1 MNLVAGGTWPQQ
13 RTRVLDWLVH
23 EAREV
28 PFLDDLFGELCARL
42 VADGLPLA
50 RSTIQLQVLHPQF
63 VAGQMLW
70 EAQTP
75 AVRMTFFEHARIR
88 SDAYLHSPVRAIFEQ
103 QVGGLRRRLG
113 KPGDNYEYPI
123 YAELAERGLTDY
135 VAMPLI
141 MTDGR
146 RHAWTLATDD
156 PAGFSGEDLF
166 RIDELLP
173 VLAMAAEIR
182 INRRTAK
189 NILATYVGKDA
200 GARVLAGEI
209 TRGSGGSIQA
219 ALWTCDMRGF
229 TTISET
235 WPRDD
240 VIAWLNDYFD
250 AMAEPVEKRGG
261 EILKFIGD
269 AMLAIFRIDDPAAP
283 QPALRHAVDAA
294 CEAVANM
301 HRLNAE
307 RRGRGLPEL
316 GFGIALHV
324 GEVMYGNIGSR
335 TRLDFTVIGPAVNL
349 VSRLEQLTRVL
360 DREVLVSAA
369 FAEVC
374 DQDCMV
380 HVGTH
385 ELRGVG
391 RAVEVYALKELER

>member
-1 MNLVAGGTWPQQ
+1 MSPGSAGTWPQR
-13 RTRVLDWLVH
+13 RTRTLDWLVH
-23 EAREV
+23 EARTV
-28 PFLDDLFGELCARL
+28 PFLDDLLGELCRRL
-42 VADGLPLA
+42 VADGLPLV

-70 EAQTP
+70 EAGAP
-75 AVRMTFFEHARIR
+75 SVRMTFYEHARIR
-88 SDAYLHSPVRAIFEQ
+88 SEAYLHSPVREIFEQ
-103 QVGGLRRRLG
+103 EVGGLRRRLSQ
-113 KPGDNYEYPI
+113 PGDGYEYPI
-123 YAELAERGLTDY
+123 YAELAARGLTDY

-146 RHAWTLATDD
+146 RHAWTLATDQ

-229 TTISET
+229 TAISET

-250 AMAEPVEKRGG
+250 AMADPVEKRGG

-269 AMLAIFRIDDPAAP
+269 AMLAIFRIEDRSTP
-283 QPALRHAVDAA
+283 QAALRRAVEAA
-294 CEAVANM
+294 CEAVENM
-301 HRLNAE
+301 HRLNAG
-307 RRGRGLPEL
+307 RRERGLPDL

-360 DREVLVSAA
+360 DREVLVSEA
-369 FAEVC
+369 FAQVC
-374 DQDCMV
+374 DDDCMV
-380 HVGTH
+380 SLGQH

-391 RAVEVYALKELER
+391 RAVQVYALRELER